1 MELCGCCARTELTMD
16 VCRRMRNGEIVY
28 TGDIGSNPCV
38 QYAEQEPCDVTGASA
53 KSFVGSD
60 TQVNDI

>member
-1 MELCGCCARTELTMD
+1 MQKDEAWY
-16 VCRRMRNGEIVY
+16 EIVY

-38 QYAEQEPCDVTGASA
+38 QYTEQEPCDVTGASA

>member
-1 MELCGCCARTELTMD
+1 MQKDEAWY
-16 VCRRMRNGEIVY
+16 EIVY
-28 TGDIGSNPCV
+28 TSDIGSNPCV